1 MFLNNDTHTKIIKKN
16 SCVKRKWTLLYL
28 ITNSFKTSGN
38 H

>member
-1 MFLNNDTHTKIIKKN
+1 MFLNNDTHTKIINKILESREN
-16 SCVKRKWTLLYL
+16 GHFLYL